1 MTRALN
7 YAIDL
12 SERGII
18 PDPILRSSIRHL
30 IQQRLRELKV
40 DDCEYGN
47 NVTQEF
53 VAMMNNSPIAPL
65 PEKANEQHYE
75 VPTSL
80 FEIMLGKNMKYS
92 SCYWRDGVHDLDIAE
107 DDSLALTCEHAQL
120 EDGMDILELGCGWG
134 SLTLWM
140 ASHYPNSLITAVSN
154 SSSQREHITG
164 QAAARGLHNIQVITM
179 DMNEFSMDGSFD
191 RVVSV
196 EMFEHMRNYK
206 KLYAMIADLLK
217 PGGKFFK
224 HIFVHRSVPY
234 EFVVRDETDWMS
246 KYFFSGGIMPS
257 DELPLYFQQDLQLN
271 QRWRWNGSHYER
283 TSNAWLKNMDDNR
296 DTIMPLF
303 EQTYGKDEAVKWWM
317 RWRMFY
323 MSCAEL
329 FGYDKGQQWWVS
341 HYLFDKR

>member
-12 SERGII
+12 SERGMI

-30 IQQRLRELKV
+30 LQSRLNELHI
-40 DDCEYGN
+40 DDCEYGADISYDFI
-47 NVTQEF
+47 Q
-53 VAMMNNSPIAPL
+53 MMNAGPRAPL

-75 VPTSL
+75 VPTDL
-80 FEIMLGKNMKYS
+80 FKLMLGKHMKYS
-92 SCYWRDGVHDLDIAE
+92 SCYWKEGVTELDQAE
-107 DDSLALTCEHAQL
+107 ADSLALTCEHATL

-140 ASHYPNSLITAVSN
+140 AAHYPNSNITAISN
-154 SSSQREHITG
+154 SNSQREHINK
-164 QAAARGLHNIQVITM
+164 QAQTRGLDNINVITM
-179 DMNEFSMDGSFD
+179 DMNDFSIDQKFD

-196 EMFEHMRNYK
+196 EMFEHMRNYRE
-206 KLYAMIADLLK
+206 LYAMIAGLLN
-217 PGGKFFK
+217 PGGRFFK
-224 HIFVHRSVPY
+224 HIFVHRTVPY
-234 EFVVRDETDWMS
+234 EFIVRDESDWMS

-257 DELPLYFQQDLQLN
+257 DEVPLFFQEDLSLN
-271 QRWRWNGSHYER
+271 RRWRWNGVHYEK

-296 DTIMPLF
+296 DVIMPIF
-303 EQTYGKDEAVKWWM
+303 EDTYGKENATKWLM

-329 FGYDKGQQWWVS
+329 FGYDNGQQWWVS
-341 HYLFDKR
+341 HYLFDKK